1 MFGFKKS
8 KDSEDM
14 KISSLYRILKGEEVE
29 ILDTDDMEY
38 TEIALTIKEYLGKVE
53 QVKAPY
59 QRLKDL
65 NEEILEFNKDWEMM
79 TNNMSDFSSELSNL
93 GQSNLAV
100 IEETNASMINVKET
114 VHTSSNTLYE
124 ISEESTD
131 LLSSN
136 NEGLEGLIEVAEL
149 RGLVIQ
155 EANNMKNQIDTLIK
169 LAREINIIVDGVG
182 KIAEQTNLL
191 ALNASIE
198 AARAGEQGKGF
209 AVVANEIRNLAD
221 DTKKNLMGM
230 NQFVVEIQE
239 AAENGKI
246 SMDSTIESTEQM
258 SLKIDDVLAGIK
270 RNVSMLND
278 TISRLNRTT
287 NDMKGIEQA
296 TSEIYNAME
305 ESTND
310 AESLTQITIEVD
322 NYVQKSKSSSSTL
335 VKMVETMGELE
346 KSLER

>member
-14 KISSLYRILKGEEVE
+14 KISNLYRILKGEEVE